1 MVKTVATFLL
11 GLCLA
16 WAPACGRK
24 GPLQLPQGREPMPVE
39 GLTAV
44 LGDGAVLLHWT
55 NPVKAVS
62 GRPVAALE
70 RIEVWVFERD
80 LPAGERPIA
89 ADRVE
94 RTARLVRS
102 IPRSEFA
109 AAAASAGPGP
119 GGMAYS
125 YPLAA
130 AAAGPAKLVFTVRVL
145 DRKGRVSDFAPPVA
159 VDIPRRAGGVGPSNP
174 GRCILGGGGRA

>member
-1 MVKTVATFLL
+1 MGKTLATLLL
-11 GLCLA
+11 GLSLA

-44 LGDGAVLLHWT
+44 VGDGAVLLRWT

-62 GRPVAALE
+62 GKPAAALE
-70 RIEVWVFERD
+70 TIEVWVFERD
-80 LPAGERPIA
+80 LPAGDRPLT

-94 RTARLVRS
+94 KTARLVRR
-102 IPRSEFA
+102 IPRTEFA
-109 AAAASAGPGP
+109 TPAASAGPGT

-125 YPLAA
+125 FPLPPGS
-130 AAAGPAKLVFTVRVL
+130 AGPPKLAFTVRVL
-145 DRKGRVSDFAPPVA
+145 DRKGRASDFAPPVE
-159 VDIPRRAGGVGPSNP
+159 VDIPRRTAGVGPAKP
-174 GRCILGGGGRA
+174 EGCILRTGGRP